1 MKKVLMIIGVTL
13 LVAFMG
19 GSLGWTQ
26 STEADFEAD
35 FIVYFD
41 KHGNVKGVELTER
54 GKETGCKI
62 EAQGEQLTLE
72 KINEIISRHRNIEK
86 KSHSVI
92 NLSGSPDCIIYLN
105 NYPICICC
113 Q

>member
-26 STEADFEAD
+26 MTDAD

-41 KHGNVKGVELTER
+41 KHGNVKGVEITDT
-54 GKETGCKI
+54 GKEKGCKI
-62 EAQGEQLTLE
+62 EAEGVQLTLE
-72 KINEIISRHRNIEK
+72 KINEIISRHKNIEK
-86 KSHSVI
+86 KSHSVL